1 MKTTLRKLAPPVG
14 LVLVQGTIMAILG
27 PYNTNEFGMPWVWIY
42 WTSLMGLGL
51 LAGYVFELAFDRHLA
66 DWPRP
71 AYAVAQSIA
80 VSVPV
85 TLAVAGIQYLTG
97 GPFPLEILPMIFFF
111 VWVIAIVIVTITM
124 IVDGRIGGSRST
136 GHEAGQTGSRE
147 APAIGAALSDKLPVR
162 LREAPILALQAED
175 HYLRVHTPLGDSLIL
190 MRLSD
195 AIAAVE
201 ALDGA
206 RTHRSWWVAREAVT
220 DADKSGG
227 RATLTLSTGVQAPVS
242 RTYAPK
248 LREAGWF

>member
-1 MKTTLRKLAPPVG
+1 MKTTLRRLAPPVG
-14 LVLVQGTIMAILG
+14 LVLVQGTILAILG

-51 LAGYVFELAFDRHLA
+51 IAAYAFERVFDRHLG

-80 VSVPV
+80 VTLPV
-85 TLAVAGIQYLTG
+85 TLAVALVQYLTD

-124 IVDGRIGGSRST
+124 VVEGRMGGSGSAR
-136 GHEAGQTGSRE
+136 AGAGDGGPGE
-147 APAIGAALSDKLPVR
+147 GPAIGAALTEKLPVR

-220 DADKSGG
+220 DANKSGG

-242 RTYAPK
+242 RTHART